1 MFYLV
6 VRRDSAPCN
15 GGASPPPVAG
25 HLKLVAYNKLPGL
38 DFPAVRQIPS
48 GGTRFMDLHE
58 KIRTLPTQ
66 PGVYLYKN
74 AEGQVIYV
82 GKAKSLR
89 SRVRSYLLEASQ
101 ANAKT
106 GSLMREAVD
115 IDYILVANEHEALA
129 LENNLIKQKK
139 PRFNI
144 LLRDDKTYP
153 YVKLT
158 LNERFPKV
166 FVTRRL
172 RKDGGAYY
180 GPYFPGNLAYRVVE
194 LIHRSFLLPSCKVD
208 LSRTH
213 PRACLEYYI
222 HRCLG
227 PCVEG
232 LTTPEAYKEAV
243 RDAQLFL
250 EGKQAE
256 LERALTQRMMA
267 AAEAEQFEAAARL
280 RDQLTTVHQLQ
291 EKQRIATVE
300 QDDDA
305 DVFGY
310 HFEAGSLAVNLFH
323 IRNGKIVDR
332 REFFWEDL
340 PELVEALALE
350 SAAGDED
357 DEQAAMSR
365 VKDALKGHDFS
376 RAEIAVPQKRAKEA
390 AEKLGLLGGNGEE
403 RPSAA
408 KADVD
413 RAGFVRGL
421 KPPPPSGPGF
431 VRGLKPPPPSGP
443 GFMRGLEPPPL
454 SGPSFSAACLAPE
467 ASSHGTAEPVFDAA
481 AVFSAL
487 LKQLYID
494 QPYVPRTI
502 LVPVDFPDRES
513 LATLLTERV
522 GRRVE
527 LAVPRRGEKRSLV
540 DLAGQNAKQSY
551 IQRFRVLEP
560 SRKAIQEALADA
572 LMLPELPRRIECFDI
587 SHTQG
592 AETVASLV
600 VWEDGK
606 MNKALYRKF
615 KVMTVLGVDDF
626 ASMREV
632 VHRRYKR
639 ILENSNAAGAPGPSP
654 LGTGDGDAGALRP
667 SLLGT
672 RDTVSA
678 RSKEPSTMPSLILID
693 GGLGQLHAAA
703 DALEALGITN
713 QPLAS
718 IAKKEEVIYVYGN
731 EEEPVVLD
739 RRSPV
744 LHLVQMIRDESH
756 RFAVG
761 YHRQRRAMRDR
772 SSELLDIPGVGAVAR
787 QRLLAHFGSL
797 RDVQQAT
804 AESLASVV
812 PKKTAESIWRHFHQ
826 AQSVPGDSA

>member
-1 MFYLV
+1 
-6 VRRDSAPCN
+6 
-15 GGASPPPVAG
+15 
-25 HLKLVAYNKLPGL
+25 
-38 DFPAVRQIPS
+38 
-48 GGTRFMDLHE
+48 MDLHE

-74 AEGQVIYV
+74 AEGEVIYV
-82 GKAKSLR
+82 GKANNLR

-115 IDYILVANEHEALA
+115 LDYILVANEHEALA

-208 LSRTH
+208 LNRYH
-213 PRACLEYYI
+213 PRACLQYYI

-227 PCVEG
+227 PCVEE
-232 LTTPEAYKEAV
+232 LTTPGAYKQAV

-256 LERALTQRMMA
+256 LERTLTHRMMA

-291 EKQRIATVE
+291 EKQRIATAE

-310 HFEAGSLAVNLFH
+310 HFESGSLAVNLFH
-323 IRNGKIVDR
+323 MRNGKIVDR

-340 PELVEALALE
+340 PELMESLSVER
-350 SAAGDED
+350 AAPDRPDPQTKLTGD
-357 DEQAAMSR
+357 
-365 VKDALKGHDFS
+365 
-376 RAEIAVPQKRAKEA
+376 
-390 AEKLGLLGGNGEE
+390 
-403 RPSAA
+403 
-408 KADVD
+408 
-413 RAGFVRGL
+413 
-421 KPPPPSGPGF
+421 
-431 VRGLKPPPPSGP
+431 
-443 GFMRGLEPPPL
+443 
-454 SGPSFSAACLAPE
+454 
-467 ASSHGTAEPVFDAA
+467 FDAGQ
-481 AVFSAL
+481 VFSAL
-487 LKQLYID
+487 LKQIYID

-502 LVPVDFPDRES
+502 LVPVDFDDRES
-513 LATLLTERV
+513 LANLLSERV
-522 GRRVE
+522 GRRIE
-527 LAVPRRGEKRSLV
+527 LAVPQRGEKRSLV

-551 IQRFRVLEP
+551 TQRFRVLEP
-560 SRKAIQEALADA
+560 SRKAIQEALADS

-587 SHTQG
+587 SHIQG

-606 MNKALYRKF
+606 MNKSAYRKF
-615 KVMTVLGVDDF
+615 KIMTVLGVDDF

-639 ILENSNAAGAPGPSP
+639 ISENSKGKADLKGHDLSRAANAPH
-654 LGTGDGDAGALRP
+654 DGGALAP
-667 SLLGT
+667 EGT
-672 RDTVSA
+672 S
-678 RSKEPSTMPSLILID
+678 SKSREPTTMPSLILID

-703 DALEALGITN
+703 EALEELGLTS

-772 SSELLDIPGVGAVAR
+772 ASELLDIPGVGALTR
-787 QRLLAHFGSL
+787 QRLLSHFGSL

-804 AESLASVV
+804 AESLAAVV
-812 PKKTAESIWRHFHQ
+812 PKKTAESIWRHFHEPQ
-826 AQSVPGDSA
+826 PAN

>member
-1 MFYLV
+1 
-6 VRRDSAPCN
+6 
-15 GGASPPPVAG
+15 
-25 HLKLVAYNKLPGL
+25 
-38 DFPAVRQIPS
+38 
-48 GGTRFMDLHE
+48 MDLYE
-58 KIRTLPTQ
+58 KIRSLPTQ

-74 AEGQVIYV
+74 ADGEVIYV

-89 SRVRSYLLEASQ
+89 ARVRSYLLEASQ
-101 ANAKT
+101 SNAKT

-115 IDYILVANEHEALA
+115 IEYILVANEHEALA
-129 LENNLIKQKK
+129 LENNLIKQRK

-158 LNERFPKV
+158 LADRFPKV

-172 RKDGGAYY
+172 RKDGSAYY
-180 GPYFPGNLAYRVVE
+180 GPYFPGNLAYRVAE

-208 LSRTH
+208 LSRFH

-232 LTTPEAYKEAV
+232 LTTPDAYADAV

-250 EGKQAE
+250 EGRHTE
-256 LERALTQRMMA
+256 LERSLNARMQI
-267 AAEAEQFEAAARL
+267 AAEAEHFEAAARL

-300 QDDDA
+300 QSDDA

-310 HFEAGSLAVNLFH
+310 HFEDGNLAVNLFH
-323 IRNGKIVDR
+323 MRGGKIVDR

-340 PELVEALALE
+340 PALLDAENLGSEAEVAG
-350 SAAGDED
+350 SKSNDDAAGE
-357 DEQAAMSR
+357 
-365 VKDALKGHDFS
+365 
-376 RAEIAVPQKRAKEA
+376 
-390 AEKLGLLGGNGEE
+390 GNA
-403 RPSAA
+403 R
-408 KADVD
+408 
-413 RAGFVRGL
+413 
-421 KPPPPSGPGF
+421 
-431 VRGLKPPPPSGP
+431 
-443 GFMRGLEPPPL
+443 EPHEV
-454 SGPSFSAACLAPE
+454 LA
-467 ASSHGTAEPVFDAA
+467 
-481 AVFSAL
+481 AL

-494 QPYVPRTI
+494 QHYVPRTI
-502 LVPVDFPDRES
+502 LVPVDFADRET
-513 LATLLTERV
+513 LAALLSERT
-522 GRRVE
+522 GHRIE
-527 LAVPRRGEKRSLV
+527 LSVPQRGEKRSLV

-551 IQRFRVLEP
+551 TQRFRVLEP
-560 SRKAIQEALADA
+560 SRKAIQEALADT

-587 SHTQG
+587 SHIQG

-606 MNKALYRKF
+606 MNKSAYRKF
-615 KVMTVLGVDDF
+615 KVLTVVGVDDF

-639 ILENSNAAGAPGPSP
+639 LLENAKGTATLNGRESSGVKDGSEALDALVPDEKPSKN
-654 LGTGDGDAGALRP
+654 
-667 SLLGT
+667 
-672 RDTVSA
+672 
-678 RSKEPSTMPSLILID
+678 KEPNTLPSLILID

-703 DALEALGITN
+703 EALESLGLTS

-718 IAKKEEVIYVYGN
+718 IAKKEEVIYLYGN
-731 EEEPVVLD
+731 EDEPVVLD

-744 LHLVQMIRDESH
+744 LHLVQLIRDESH

-772 SSELLDIPGVGAVAR
+772 ASELLDIPGVGAQTR
-787 QRLLAHFGSL
+787 QRLLTHFGSL
-797 RDVQQAT
+797 REVHQAT
-804 AESLASVV
+804 AESLAAVV
-812 PKKTAESIWRHFHQ
+812 PRKTAETIWRHFHA
-826 AQSVPGDSA
+826 AQPTS